1 MICKRVLQAL
11 EPGESSVSR
20 VVEKIVEN
28 NPVLKECLASGLA
41 NYSRV
46 ARAIKRFVD
55 EELGGEASIESIKV
69 ALIRLARR
77 LSPMN
82 VSNIERIL
90 RETSIEVKTKVSVL
104 TYDSSALREIVRIAG
119 SLQGTRFLSIVTGI
133 TSITVMVGDEQSKTF
148 LNIGSKPLFQ
158 QSGLTAIL
166 LVSPVENIYTPGL
179 IAYVTT
185 ILAQSNINIIQIT
198 SSYSE
203 TIIVISPEDTM
214 KAFSILSEA
223 IARARGKGAGEIPS
237 SKGVG

>member
-1 MICKRVLQAL
+1 VLQAL
-11 EPGESSVSR
+11 ETGESSVSR
-20 VVEKIVEN
+20 AVEKIVEN

-41 NYSRV
+41 NYSRA

-55 EELGGEASIESIKV
+55 EELREDASIESIKV
-69 ALIRLARR
+69 ALVRLARR

-82 VSNIERIL
+82 VSSVERIL

-104 TYDSSALREIVRIAG
+104 TYDLVALREIVRIAG

-133 TSITVMVGDEQSKTF
+133 TSITVMVGDEQAKTF
-148 LNIGSKPLFQ
+148 LDNIVSKPLFQ
-158 QSGLTAIL
+158 QSGLTAVL

-179 IAYVTT
+179 IAYITT

-223 IARARGKGAGEIPS
+223 IARARGKSAGETPQS
-237 SKGVG
+237 